1 MALIVTVI
9 IAVCFLASLL
19 PFMLPGTAFGLIGKV
34 LNDALGDPV
43 WQFLPF
49 ARGAL
54 VTTQLGN
61 PMLTLQGVLVV
72 YMPLLALLFWQQR
85 GR

>member
-1 MALIVTVI
+1 MGAIVIVI
-9 IAVCFLASLL
+9 FAVCFLASLL
-19 PFMLPGTAFGLIGKV
+19 PFMLPGTAMALIGKV

-49 ARGAL
+49 ARGTLA
-54 VTTQLGN
+54 VAPGGN
-61 PMLTLQGVLVV
+61 PVLTLQGVLAV
-72 YMPLLALLFWQQR
+72 YGAVLVLMFLWQR

>member
-9 IAVCFLASLL
+9 VAVCFLASLL
-19 PFMLPGTAFGLIGKV
+19 PFLLPGAAIGLIGKV

-43 WQFLPF
+43 WAFLPF
-49 ARGAL
+49 ARGTL
-54 VTTQLGN
+54 VTSGAGN
-61 PMLTLQGVLVV
+61 PVLTLQGVLAV
-72 YMPLLALLFWQQR
+72 YAPLLALLFWQQR

>member
-1 MALIVTVI
+1 MGLIATVI
-9 IAVCFLASLL
+9 VAVCFLASLL
-19 PFMLPGTAFGLIGKV
+19 PFLLPGTAFALIGKV

-49 ARGAL
+49 ARGTLA
-54 VTTQLGN
+54 VAVGGN
-61 PMLTLQGVLVV
+61 PALTFQGVLAVYGSLLVV
-72 YMPLLALLFWQQR
+72 MFLWQR